1 MEDRSMPA
9 LRQGDPVVII
19 ERRLFRDDNTRI
31 FVGIVEEFDDGAIR
45 ARGFGFHVSPYEV
58 AGAERRSEDRVRVF
72 SLSAGDVVYVLERGQ
87 DISGLQLRRSPK
99 AMSLTDGTFSM
110 DLSDFLLRA

>member
-1 MEDRSMPA
+1 MPA
-9 LRQGDPVVII
+9 VSDGDRVVII

-31 FVGIVEEFDDGAIR
+31 FVGVVEEFDDGFIR

-58 AGAERRSEDRVRVF
+58 AGAERRGEDRVRVF
-72 SLSAGDVVYVLERGQ
+72 SPAAGDVIYVLPRDH
-87 DISGLQLRRSPK
+87 DITRLQLRRSPK

-110 DLSDFLLRA
+110 DLSDFLLRG